1 MGLKQIVH
9 IGVQQRRTNT
19 MMKILTLLAF
29 LAVATAL
36 PSTSSIVP
44 EWDGLDT
51 TLLEVNAFDEAK
63 ATVESMIQA
72 GKDEGACAD
81 LAAASIKEVED
92 AVDSNQKILDGL
104 DTGADCPN
112 KGQSAV
118 DAAQS
123 ALDNAQNEKQSADA
137 AAAAA
142 ASASV
147 DFGSVP
153 LSSLSPGQCDVF
165 FNGAAYTSAVA
176 TKESTANA
184 AIQAGAAVTAAEAGL
199 KAAQEAQ
206 QDAIAECQC
215 AAKKA
220 YEAAWEA
227 ANANNDANEKAY
239 TKGKHMQCVLE
250 GTPPGSCQVGA
261 IPKVTAITLADGV
274 ESASC
279 NSHNS
284 HTVTCDLTIDNTMTS
299 VKYNGKELS
308 VSGPK
313 GNWNANKHIQF
324 DTVTGGVL
332 EVTGHDSEGNNFGHC
347 KTAGF
352 AIQCQSEDT
361 FWGSFNSGSS
371 AIQAAGGND
380 VNGNSF
386 TDFHHPCITTSGF
399 SLPANRALKKL
410 WAPEGERW
418 AKFQMGPT
426 IEAAPAP
433 APAPPAL
440 VAGNGAGSSCAMHD
454 KHNNQGSITGTGCGS
469 GYHGCHVKANGWA
482 KIANSGGCCSGS
494 GFHRRCH
501 CSTNANVDCQAMC
514 QKDSGCIGWVTA
526 NHGCQWATI
535 SSGC

>member
-1 MGLKQIVH
+1 MGATAIIALAS
-9 IGVQQRRTNT
+9 RYRAT
-19 MMKILTLLAF
+19 MMKMMMITMLAF
-29 LAVATAL
+29 AALATAL
-36 PSTSSIVP
+36 PSADEVVP
-44 EWDGLDT
+44 EMELMQAT
-51 TLLEVNAFDEAK
+51 ATMSAHAEAK

-153 LSSLSPGQCDVF
+153 LSSLTPGQCDVF

-227 ANANNDANEKAY
+227 ANANNDANDKAY
-239 TKGKHMQCVLE
+239 TKGKHM
-250 GTPPGSCQVGA
+250 
-261 IPKVTAITLADGV
+261 
-274 ESASC
+274 
-279 NSHNS
+279 
-284 HTVTCDLTIDNTMTS
+284 
-299 VKYNGKELS
+299 
-308 VSGPK
+308 
-313 GNWNANKHIQF
+313 
-324 DTVTGGVL
+324 
-332 EVTGHDSEGNNFGHC
+332 
-347 KTAGF
+347 
-352 AIQCQSEDT
+352 
-361 FWGSFNSGSS
+361 
-371 AIQAAGGND
+371 
-380 VNGNSF
+380 
-386 TDFHHPCITTSGF
+386 
-399 SLPANRALKKL
+399 
-410 WAPEGERW
+410 
-418 AKFQMGPT
+418 
-426 IEAAPAP
+426 
-433 APAPPAL
+433 
-440 VAGNGAGSSCAMHD
+440 
-454 KHNNQGSITGTGCGS
+454 
-469 GYHGCHVKANGWA
+469 
-482 KIANSGGCCSGS
+482 
-494 GFHRRCH
+494 
-501 CSTNANVDCQAMC
+501 
-514 QKDSGCIGWVTA
+514 
-526 NHGCQWATI
+526 
-535 SSGC
+535 